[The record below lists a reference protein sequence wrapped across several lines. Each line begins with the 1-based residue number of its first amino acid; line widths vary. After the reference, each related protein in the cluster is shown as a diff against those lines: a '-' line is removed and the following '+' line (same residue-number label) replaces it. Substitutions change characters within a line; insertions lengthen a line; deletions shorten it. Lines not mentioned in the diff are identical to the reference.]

1 MEWILRNEG
10 DTAYAPPKG
19 DAYVMKLVITMRNVL
34 RNKKYHRG
42 ILFFTISSA
51 LAASALVAAPSQAVP
66 ISSPTT
72 ASADVLTM
80 LEYKVEYA
88 AWLAASKAWN
98 VTRAEQVA
106 THIAERVVYAKAL
119 ASDHVARV
127 AIVAARTT
135 ALADARQTYLDAAAT
150 STNPAL
156 RAKWLSVRTAAYA
169 AIIASAEVQLAALPV
184 LGPKPVWPVAAPRPV
199 KPLKQVITL

>member
-1 MEWILRNEG
+1 
-10 DTAYAPPKG
+10 
-19 DAYVMKLVITMRNVL
+19 
-34 RNKKYHRG
+34 
-42 ILFFTISSA
+42 
-51 LAASALVAAPSQAVP
+51 
-66 ISSPTT
+66 
-72 ASADVLTM
+72 M

-199 KPLKQVITL
+199 KPLKQVITLEQRRPLDPWRCPPGVFYHQMDILGVGWVPLPFTIFHLWGSDILRSRPSGSCVLKNSAR